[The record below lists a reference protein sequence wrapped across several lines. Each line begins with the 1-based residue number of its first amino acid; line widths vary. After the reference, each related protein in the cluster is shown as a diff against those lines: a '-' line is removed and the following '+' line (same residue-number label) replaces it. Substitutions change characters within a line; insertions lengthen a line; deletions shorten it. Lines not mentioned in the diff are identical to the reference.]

1 MRSARYKKIRRE
13 LAAKERA
20 EVNKRKAEQLRQK
33 REESEVLEA
42 TGRRDAPV
50 CAWLATHGL
59 EQYYSRIRKFGA
71 VRPEELSALSP
82 ADLDDM
88 GMKKLEKSRFLKAVE
103 EMTQVTVEKVA
114 VTVYMATEVDG
125 AVVHDEAGGCHLRF
139 SVGTSHL
146 ILRQKACAALG
157 MADRVGVRLEYLV
170 DGPRWFAI
178 VDAEDMEDAVASS
191 AAALRMGAAAETDE
205 PEAARAERSLT
216 IRVVVPETA
225 AVVRSRTPPQGADA
239 AAEPISP
246 GRCDPSFFPRAST
259 HSHMV
264 TRVHHDVMAA
274 WLKLRLRVVRLQPG
288 VLGRCGAGSLPC
300 WLESSRLHRCC
311 AELQRVCRAAGAAA
325 RGA

>member
-1 MRSARYKKIRRE
+1 MTPQPHVKPHLVMRSARYKKIRRE

-125 AVVHDEAGGCHLRF
+125 AVMHDEAGGCHIRF

-191 AAALRMGAAAETDE
+191 AAPRMGAAAGTGHDA
-205 PEAARAERSLT
+205 EAARVERSLT

-246 GRCDPSFFPRAST
+246 GRCDSSLGFPEPAPPLGPLCRRFLALGSSLGLVGTAS
-259 HSHMV
+259 
-264 TRVHHDVMAA
+264 
-274 WLKLRLRVVRLQPG
+274 
-288 VLGRCGAGSLPC
+288 
-300 WLESSRLHRCC
+300 
-311 AELQRVCRAAGAAA
+311 A
-325 RGA
+325 RR